1 MTDISFTQSAI
12 TLLVGIVLIVV
23 LTTKYKVHA
32 FFALLIACLVMG
44 LGIQLPMS
52 EIINVAKGGFGNIM
66 GALGLIIVL
75 GTTLGIVLEHTKCTV
90 VLANYILRKI
100 GTKHSPLAMN
110 MTGYVV
116 GLPIFCDSGYI
127 VLNGLNKTM
136 ARRTGVSLTIMASAL
151 ATGLYAVHCLIP
163 PHPGAAAATATLEA
177 SFGKVILYG
186 MLAAIP
192 AAYCGYLWS
201 RYAGRKLPKPP
212 MDTEDENTGPE
223 TKLPSIVQA
232 ILPVAVPIILI
243 GIHAFITLGDAT
255 TSPLLRILH
264 FMGIPEVAL
273 SFGIVLALCAKRSW
287 KSEELNPLLRST
299 VEKAGEILVIIG
311 AGGAF
316 GAILAQAD
324 MGRHFANSTII
335 GSLGVFFPFLVSA
348 ILKTA
353 QGSSSVAII
362 TASSIMLPLL
372 STLGLADDTGRILCV
387 LAMGAGSMVVSHA
400 NDSYF
405 WVIARFSGI
414 GMAPMLRVYTVA
426 TLVMGIVAMGMV
438 YLLSVVLD

>member
-1 MTDISFTQSAI
+1 MTDVSFAQSAI
-12 TLLVGIVLIVV
+12 TLLVGVVLIVV

-32 FFALLIACLVMG
+32 FFALLITCLVMG
-44 LGIQLPMS
+44 LGIQLPVS

-186 MLAAIP
+186 ILAAIP

-201 RYAGRKLPKPP
+201 RYAGSKLPKPP
-212 MDTEDENTGPE
+212 IDEEDESTGPE

-255 TSPLLRILH
+255 TSLPLRVLH
-264 FMGIPEVAL
+264 IMGIPEVAL
-273 SFGIVLALCAKRSW
+273 SFGIVLALSAKRSW
-287 KSEELNPLLRST
+287 KSEELNPLFRST

-324 MGRHFANSTII
+324 MGRHFANSAII
-335 GSLGVFFPFLVSA
+335 GSLGIFFPFLVSA

-372 STLGLADDTGRILCV
+372 PALGLADDTGRILCV

-414 GMAPMLRVYTVA
+414 GMMPMLRVYTVA
-426 TLVMGIVAMGMV
+426 TLIMGVVAIIMV
-438 YLLSVVLD
+438 YVLSLLL

>member
-1 MTDISFTQSAI
+1 MAVSFTQSMLA
-12 TLLVGIVLIVV
+12 LLVGIVLIVV
-23 LTTKYKVHA
+23 LTTRYKVHA
-32 FFALLIACLVMG
+32 FFALLLACLVVG
-44 LGIQLPMS
+44 LGIQLRVPELLAAIKS
-52 EIINVAKGGFGNIM
+52 GFGNIM

-75 GTTLGIVLEHTKCTV
+75 GTTLGMVLEYTGCTT
-90 VLANYILRKI
+90 VLANYILRKT
-100 GTKHSPLAMN
+100 GKKRSPLAMS

-116 GLPIFCDSGYI
+116 GLPIFCDSGFI

-136 ARRTGVSLTIMASAL
+136 AQRTGVSLIIMASSL
-151 ATGLYAVHCLIP
+151 ASGLYAVHCLVP
-163 PHPGAAAATATLEA
+163 PHPGAAAATATLGA

-192 AAYCGYLWS
+192 AAYCGYRWS
-201 RYAGRKLPKPP
+201 RYAGSKLPILLPKPTG
-212 MDTEDENTGPE
+212 DTASQPTQ
-223 TKLPSIVQA
+223 LPYVA
-232 ILPVAVPIILI
+232 RAAMPVVVPILLI
-243 GIHAFITLGDAT
+243 GIHAFIGLGGAEL
-255 TSPLLRILH
+255 PLPLQILH
-264 FMGIPEVAL
+264 TAGIPEVAL
-273 SFGIVLALCAKRSW
+273 GIGIVLAFLCKRSW
-287 KSEELNPLLRST
+287 RSKELAPLLRGA

-311 AGGAF
+311 AGGSF

-324 MGRHFANSTII
+324 LGRHFADSAFVGN
-335 GSLGVFFPFLVSA
+335 LGLLFPFLVAA

-372 STLGLADDTGRILCV
+372 PTLGLDHDNGRILSV

-414 GMAPMLRVYTVA
+414 SLAAMLRVFTVA
-426 TLVMGIVAMGMV
+426 SLIMGVVAMAMV
-438 YLLSVVLD
+438 YLLSSLL

>member
-1 MTDISFTQSAI
+1 MTEISFVKSFTA
-12 TLLVGIVLIVV
+12 LLVGILLIVV
-23 LTTKYKVHA
+23 LTTKYKLHA
-32 FFALLIACLVMG
+32 FFALLLACLVMG
-44 LGIQLPMS
+44 LGLQLNLAELIATTKS
-52 EIINVAKGGFGNIM
+52 GFGDIM
-66 GALGLIIVL
+66 GKLGLIILL
-75 GTTLGIVLEHTKCTV
+75 GTTLGVVLEHTGCTT
-90 VLANYILRKI
+90 VLANYILNKV
-100 GTKHSPLAMN
+100 GNKHSSLAMN

-136 ARRTGVSLTIMASAL
+136 ARRTGVSLIIMASSL
-151 ATGLYAVHCLIP
+151 AAGLYAVHCLIP
-163 PHPGAAAATATLEA
+163 PHPGAAAATATLGA

-186 MLAAIP
+186 MLTAVP

-201 RYAGRKLPKPP
+201 RYAGRKLPKPSL
-212 MDTEDENTGPE
+212 DNEDMNTALH

-232 ILPVAVPIILI
+232 VLPVIVPIVLI
-243 GIHAFITLGDAT
+243 GAHAFIGLGEANEAI
-255 TSPLLRILH
+255 PLRVLYV
-264 FMGIPEVAL
+264 MGIPEVAL
-273 SFGIVLALCAKRSW
+273 AIGILLALCTKRNWKRSE
-287 KSEELNPLLRST
+287 SNPLLRDS

-316 GAILAQAD
+316 GAILEKAD
-324 MGRHFANSTII
+324 MGRHFADSSII
-335 GSLGVFFPFLVSA
+335 GSLGVFFPFLVA
-348 ILKTA
+348 AVLKTA

-372 STLGLADDTGRILCV
+372 PTLGLENDNGRILCV

-405 WVIARFSGI
+405 WVISRFSGI

-426 TLVMGIVAMGMV
+426 TLIMGAVAISLI
-438 YLLSVVLD
+438 YLLSLAM

>member
-1 MTDISFTQSAI
+1 MTDISFTQSMTA
-12 TLLVGIVLIVV
+12 LLVGIVLIVV

-32 FFALLIACLVMG
+32 FFALLLSCLVMG
-44 LGIQLPMS
+44 LGIQLPFF
-52 EIINVAKGGFGNIM
+52 EIINVAKGGFGNIV
-66 GALGLIIVL
+66 GTLGLIIVL
-75 GTTLGIVLEHTKCTV
+75 GTTLGVILENTGCTA
-90 VLANYILRKI
+90 VLANYILYKI
-100 GTKHSPLAMN
+100 GSKRAPLAMN
-110 MTGYVV
+110 ITGYVV

-136 ARRTGVSLTIMASAL
+136 AQRTGVSLTIMASSL

-201 RYAGRKLPKPP
+201 RYAGGKLPKLSP
-212 MDTEDENTGPE
+212 DTQMRVVTPTTN
-223 TKLPSIVQA
+223 LPSIVQA
-232 ILPVAVPIILI
+232 VLPVGIPIILI
-243 GIHAFITLGDAT
+243 AIHAFVGLGNTDM
-255 TSPLLRILH
+255 PLFLQILH
-264 FMGIPEVAL
+264 TMGIPEVAL
-273 SFGIVLALCAKRSW
+273 SIGIILALTCKRNW
-287 KSEELNPLLRST
+287 KMDELNPLLRST
-299 VEKAGEILVIIG
+299 IEKAGEILVIIG

-316 GAILAQAD
+316 GSILAEAD
-324 MGRHFANSTII
+324 IGRHFSGSAFI
-335 GSLGVFFPFLVSA
+335 GSLGVFFPFLVAA

-372 STLGLADDTGRILCV
+372 PTMGLTDDNGKILCV

-426 TLVMGIVAMGMV
+426 TLIMGAAAISII
-438 YLLSVVLD
+438 YLLSLLL

>member
-44 LGIQLPMS
+44 LGIQLPVP
-52 EIINVAKGGFGNIM
+52 EIIKVAKGGFGNIM

-75 GTTLGIVLEHTKCTV
+75 GTTLGVVLEHTKCTV
-90 VLANYILRKI
+90 VLANYILRRT
-100 GTKHSPLAMN
+100 GAKHSPLAMN

-151 ATGLYAVHCLIP
+151 ASGLYAVHCLIP

-201 RYAGRKLPKPP
+201 RYAGSKLPKPV
-212 MDTEDENTGPE
+212 MDEADESTAPE

-255 TSPLLRILH
+255 TSLPLRTLH
-264 FMGIPEVAL
+264 IMGIPEVAL
-273 SFGIVLALCAKRSW
+273 SIGIVLALCAKRSW
-287 KSEELNPLLRST
+287 KSDELTPLLRST

-324 MGRHFANSTII
+324 MGRHFANSTFI
-335 GSLGVFFPFLVSA
+335 GSLGIFFPFLVSA

-372 STLGLADDTGRILCV
+372 PTLGLADDTGRILCV

-414 GMAPMLRVYTVA
+414 GMAPMLRVYTMA
-426 TLVMGIVAMGMV
+426 TLIMGIVAVIVV
-438 YLLSVVLD
+438 YLFSLLL

>member
-1 MTDISFTQSAI
+1 MTNISFTQSII
-12 TLLVGIVLIVV
+12 TLLVGIVLIVI

-32 FFALLIACLVMG
+32 FFALLLACLVMG
-44 LGIQLPMS
+44 LGIQLSMPELIATTKS
-52 EIINVAKGGFGNIM
+52 GFGNII

-90 VLANYILRKI
+90 VLSNYILRKI

-136 ARRTGVSLTIMASAL
+136 ARRTGVSITIMASAL

-163 PHPGAAAATATLEA
+163 PHPGAAAAVATLQA

-186 MLAAIP
+186 MLTAIP

-201 RYAGRKLPKPP
+201 RYAGNKLPKPP
-212 MDTEDENTGPE
+212 LMDEMDEENTPK
-223 TKLPSIVQA
+223 TKLPSITQA
-232 ILPVAVPIILI
+232 ILPVAIPIILI
-243 GIHAFITLGDAT
+243 GIHAFTALGNGN
-255 TSPLLRILH
+255 TSLILRILH
-264 FMGIPEVAL
+264 IMGIPEMAL
-273 SFGIVLALCAKRSW
+273 SVGVVLALCTKRDW
-287 KSEELNPLLRST
+287 KSGELNPLLRST

-324 MGRHFANSTII
+324 MGRHFAHSAII
-335 GSLGVFFPFLVSA
+335 GNLGILFPFLVSA

-362 TASSIMLPLL
+362 TASAIILPLL
-372 STLGLADDTGRILCV
+372 PTLGLDDETGRILCV

-414 GMAPMLRVYTVA
+414 GMIPMLRVYTMA
-426 TLVMGIVAMGMV
+426 TLIMGVVAITMV
-438 YLLSVVLD
+438 YALSLLL